1 MKYDKL
7 FVNGKIFTSD
17 KASPYAEAIA
27 VKDSRIAWVGS
38 DADAA
43 ALRSE
48 AEEIINLV
56 ESRMLPGLVDCHMHA
71 MMLADFTGQISAL
84 PPAINS
90 IEELVSAIRDVREK
104 QGPGEWIKAWGFD
117 EGKLAEH
124 RAPNRYDLDRGCSDA
139 PVIVKRICV
148 HICAVNSY
156 VLDMAGITKDTPD
169 PKGGK
174 IGRDENGEPDGLL
187 YENARFLALDL
198 MPDQTEEKMV
208 DDFIALGELLLSQGL
223 TTVSD
228 MGEND
233 FLSYRRIY
241 PAAAAKGF
249 KNRLAAYVSYD
260 LIKELGDGILTE
272 APAFNSDSMFRV
284 SGIKLFGDGSV
295 SGRTAWCSEPY
306 LPVDDNDTKAE
317 YGMPTCS
324 EEEIKEA
331 LAFCKA
337 HKCQLSIHV
346 MGAKAIDRAVDLT
359 WQEKSWMSDGIPAV
373 RLEHVAMPS
382 ETAMERAA
390 NSDTAWSTQPVFV
403 YAEIESYLKNLP
415 ESTIKASYPVA
426 KWLDMGIR
434 TSLSSDA
441 PATSWATPSDPFV
454 NLKSAVTRKAWDGTD
469 TGQEHRI
476 DIETAIR
483 LYTAEAAPFVG
494 FTDVGI
500 LKPGYV
506 ADFII
511 LDRDILDIPS
521 DEIDQIKVL
530 ETWINGEKV
539 YER

>member
-1 MKYDKL
+1 
-7 FVNGKIFTSD
+7 
-17 KASPYAEAIA
+17 
-27 VKDSRIAWVGS
+27 
-38 DADAA
+38 
-43 ALRSE
+43 
-48 AEEIINLV
+48 
-56 ESRMLPGLVDCHMHA
+56 
-71 MMLADFTGQISAL
+71 
-84 PPAINS
+84 
-90 IEELVSAIRDVREK
+90 
-104 QGPGEWIKAWGFD
+104 
-117 EGKLAEH
+117 
-124 RAPNRYDLDRGCSDA
+124 
-139 PVIVKRICV
+139 
-148 HICAVNSY
+148 VNSY

-169 PKGGK
+169 PEGGK

-198 MPDQTEEKMV
+198 LPDQTEEKMV

-241 PAAAAKGF
+241 PATAAKGF

-306 LPVDDNDTKAE
+306 LPVDDNDTEAE

-331 LAFCKA
+331 LAFCKTN
-337 HKCQLSIHV
+337 KCQLSIHV

-359 WQEKSWMSDGIPAV
+359 WQEKSWMSDGIPAI
-373 RLEHVAMPS
+373 RLEHVAMP
-382 ETAMERAA
+382 TERAMKLA
-390 NSDTAWSTQPVFV
+390 AASDMAWSTQPVFV

-415 ESTIKASYPVA
+415 EDRILASYPVA

-469 TGQEHRI
+469 TGQEHRT

-494 FTDVGI
+494 FTDVGM
-500 LKPGYV
+500 LKPGYA

-521 DEIDQIKVL
+521 DEIDQVKVL

>member
-17 KASPYAEAIA
+17 KASPYAEAMA
-27 VKDSRIAWVGS
+27 VKDGRIAWVGS

-71 MMLADFTGQISAL
+71 MMLADFAGQISAL

-169 PKGGK
+169 PEGGK

-187 YENARFLALDL
+187 YENARFLVLDL
-198 MPDQTEEKMV
+198 LPDQTDEKIV
-208 DDFIALGELLLSQGL
+208 DDFVSLGHLLLSQGL

-241 PAAAAKGF
+241 PAAEAKGF
-249 KNRLAAYVSYD
+249 KNRLASYVSYD
-260 LIKELGDGILTE
+260 LIKELGDDILTE
-272 APAFNSDSMFRV
+272 DPAFNSDSMFRV

-295 SGRTAWCSEPY
+295 SGRTA
-306 LPVDDNDTKAE
+306 K
-317 YGMPTCS
+317 
-324 EEEIKEA
+324 
-331 LAFCKA
+331 
-337 HKCQLSIHV
+337 
-346 MGAKAIDRAVDLT
+346 R
-359 WQEKSWMSDGIPAV
+359 
-373 RLEHVAMPS
+373 
-382 ETAMERAA
+382 
-390 NSDTAWSTQPVFV
+390 
-403 YAEIESYLKNLP
+403 
-415 ESTIKASYPVA
+415 
-426 KWLDMGIR
+426 
-434 TSLSSDA
+434 
-441 PATSWATPSDPFV
+441 
-454 NLKSAVTRKAWDGTD
+454 
-469 TGQEHRI
+469 
-476 DIETAIR
+476 
-483 LYTAEAAPFVG
+483 
-494 FTDVGI
+494 
-500 LKPGYV
+500 
-506 ADFII
+506 
-511 LDRDILDIPS
+511 
-521 DEIDQIKVL
+521 
-530 ETWINGEKV
+530 
-539 YER
+539 

>member
-17 KASPYAEAIA
+17 KASPYAEAMA

-38 DADAA
+38 DDDAA

-71 MMLADFTGQISAL
+71 MMLADFAGQISAL

-90 IEELVSAIRDVREK
+90 IEELVSDIRDVREK

-169 PKGGK
+169 PEGGK

-187 YENARFLALDL
+187 YENARFLVLDL
-198 MPDQTEEKMV
+198 LPDQTDEKIV
-208 DDFIALGELLLSQGL
+208 DDFVSLGDLLLSQGL

-241 PAAAAKGF
+241 PAAEAKGF
-249 KNRLAAYVSYD
+249 KNRLASYVSYD
-260 LIKELGDGILTE
+260 LIKELGDDILTE
-272 APAFNSDSMFRV
+272 DPAFNSDSMFRV

-295 SGRTAWCSEPY
+295 SGRTAWCDSPY
-306 LPVDDNDTKAE
+306 LPVNEEDTAVE
-317 YGMPTCS
+317 YGMPVCS

-359 WQEKSWMSDGIPAV
+359 WQEKSWMPDGIPAV
-373 RLEHVAMPS
+373 RLEHVAMPT
-382 ETAMERAA
+382 ETAMERTAA
-390 NSDTAWSTQPVFV
+390 SDMAWSTQPVFI

-415 ESTIKASYPVA
+415 EDRILASYPVA

-441 PATSWATPSDPFV
+441 PATSWSTPSDPFV

-476 DIETAIR
+476 DIETAIS

-494 FTDVGI
+494 FTDVGV
-500 LKPGYV
+500 LKQGYA

-521 DEIDQIKVL
+521 DEIDQVKVL

>member
-7 FVNGKIFTSD
+7 FINGKIFTSD
-17 KASPYAEAIA
+17 KGSPYAEAMA
-27 VKDSRIAWVGS
+27 VKDGRIAWVGS
-38 DADAA
+38 DADTA

-48 AEEIINLV
+48 AEDIIDLGGN
-56 ESRMLPGLVDCHMHA
+56 RMLPGFVDCHMHA
-71 MMLADFTGQISAL
+71 MMLADFATQISAL
-84 PPAINS
+84 PPAIDS
-90 IEELVSAIRDVREK
+90 IESLVSSIRNVREE
-104 QGPGEWIKAWGFD
+104 QGPGKWIKAWGFD

-169 PKGGK
+169 PEGGK
-174 IGRDENGEPDGLL
+174 IGRDKNGEPDGLL

-198 MPDQTEEKMV
+198 LPEQTEEKMIE
-208 DDFIALGELLLSQGL
+208 DFVSLGQLLLSLGL

-233 FLSYRRIY
+233 FLSYKYIY
-241 PAAAAKGF
+241 PAAAAKRF
-249 KNRLAAYVSYD
+249 KNRLAVYAAYD
-260 LIKELGDGILTE
+260 LIKELGDGALTE
-272 APAFNSDSMFRV
+272 DPAFSSDSMFHI
-284 SGIKLFGDGSV
+284 SGVKLFGDGSV

-306 LPVDDNDTKAE
+306 LPVDDNDTDAE

-324 EEEIKEA
+324 EEEIKDA

-359 WQEKSWMSDGIPAV
+359 WKEKNWMPDNIPAI
-373 RLEHVAMPS
+373 RLEHVAMP
-382 ETAMERAA
+382 TERAMKLA
-390 NSDTAWSTQPVFV
+390 AASDMAWSTQPVFV
-403 YAEIESYLKNLP
+403 YAEIESYLNNLP
-415 ESTIKASYPVA
+415 ESTVKASYPVA

-476 DIETAIR
+476 NIETAIR

-494 FTDVGI
+494 FTDVGM
-500 LKPGYV
+500 LKPGYA

-521 DEIDQIKVL
+521 DKIDQVQVL
-530 ETWINGEKV
+530 ETWINGAKV